1 MEGGF
6 HAIAVCGFLQ
16 HLAAMALAPAAGALL
31 DRSPRVPA
39 LTAILVGQNALVL
52 VTALYVMWGAA
63 ADPAFL
69 LQPLHLCALGAL
81 QVLQRVANALSDV
94 AIERDWVVVLTQR
107 RPALLA
113 EGNAHIR
120 RVDQVAEISATFAFG
135 LALSRVGVGGALAS
149 AAACAALLTPA
160 QVLAINGVARICGT
174 ALDKPPHRDAREA
187 AGTGAAAL
195 GAMGALRSVTSSLLD
210 SWRLFFRQ
218 PSLLPSL
225 ALVALFFNTAMAPSG
240 ILTAYLIAQGMTG
253 TAAAAFRSLCA
264 GAGLVGIWVGTRVI
278 KRAGIISAGA
288 LALLSQ
294 AAMCA
299 VAAALF
305 LGYTAAGQSSSQ
317 AGWSAAATGLPAPLL
332 LFCVFVALSRI
343 GLWMYDMVDAQVFQT
358 MVKPR
363 VAGSVS
369 TVEAALCSLT
379 ELVMMG
385 VAVMLTDVEHFWVMV
400 AMSMSAVALS
410 LATYLAWMAQGAG
423 EQYRRSESRLNGAA
437 LA

>member
-195 GAMGALRSVTSSLLD
+195 GAMVREWGTWAVAALQALDTICMHSTRCLTPFAHRRSHAPVAQPCHLMSRPLPTIRTPCLAVPSRATPPTPPPPQGALRSVTSSLLD

-264 GAGLVGIWVGTRVI
+264 GAGLVGIWVGTRVSTGDAVHVI
-278 KRAGIISAGA
+278 VPMPHATVC
-288 LALLSQ
+288 LLPQ
-294 AAMCA
+294 
-299 VAAALF
+299 
-305 LGYTAAGQSSSQ
+305 
-317 AGWSAAATGLPAPLL
+317 
-332 LFCVFVALSRI
+332 
-343 GLWMYDMVDAQVFQT
+343 
-358 MVKPR
+358 
-363 VAGSVS
+363 
-369 TVEAALCSLT
+369 
-379 ELVMMG
+379 
-385 VAVMLTDVEHFWVMV
+385 
-400 AMSMSAVALS
+400 
-410 LATYLAWMAQGAG
+410 
-423 EQYRRSESRLNGAA
+423 
-437 LA
+437 